1 MKHKTIKVHK
11 IGMTPLV
18 IFVSL
23 LALIF
28 ISMSYMN
35 YNASLTKE
43 LEKNATDDL
52 MSSSNVSKK
61 TILRNIDTIFHDM
74 RNIITTY
81 EENYDEIV
89 FTRFLNYLSQYNNK
103 APYGVLSYVPES
115 SLRTNL
121 NNLDNSAEYRS
132 FIENILNKREQVYIS
147 SSQSILIQLATPVLV
162 NGEVQGCVI
171 NTYDKNNVEQVFVEP
186 TFNGDGTALVV
197 SYYNDTLR
205 PCIGDS
211 SDALWNIEDVN
222 FYPGYS
228 LSQMKHLLNSQTSGM
243 IHYKYKDKSYYAY
256 ITPQGT
262 QNVYIFNIVPS
273 SVLEQRTH
281 YYIRLAINLLI
292 RIIICFLFVFGFMIA
307 SQAYNSRQFKRSHD
321 ILALQQKRYDTI
333 LKHTQGSIWEFDIA
347 TETLTK
353 TNPDLGIYSGLFSIA
368 DAGRY
373 IIENQLIYPDDLN
386 KFKEFYENVKAGA
399 PEINTEIRAKDISG
413 EYVWFELIG
422 TSVTNQ
428 EGAPITV
435 IGQTNNINE
444 KKQIFEELEENAKRD
459 SLTKLYNRRSGVE
472 LINNI
477 IDASSDDDLH
487 ALFMIDV
494 DNFKGINDTYGHTF
508 GDAVLLELSAKMQKT
523 FRGEHV
529 IARFGGDEFIA
540 FLSHVPTE
548 EYVKSLASKISNIF
562 SGIVANDSNVQKITG
577 SIGISLYPKDGT
589 EFNDLFQKADM
600 ALYYSKSMGKN
611 CYSFYTRDLM
621 SSMNYLPSTN
631 EDTHEHYLHTENRT
645 VIDSSILANTVDILC
660 DAKQLSISINLVLNL
675 IGNYYELDYL
685 CIYELSEDNQYLQIT
700 FDWASDPAQKITNYI
715 AQIPIEIGRE
725 LEFYQNSSVGIFYHN
740 DALSLPYKDS
750 EYSSIMKK
758 LHRHSLFQCGIREQG
773 QHQDFIEAVRN
784 NPNRNWTKVELD
796 TLTMT
801 AKVIGSYLLKLRTE
815 ETATEL
821 TKKDLLTR
829 SNNLFSFVEEATKL
843 VTTNSDQKYVLLY
856 CDINNFKHIN
866 ESYGYSEGDRILRA
880 FSDILDN
887 SLTDKETYGRI
898 NADKFIALLS
908 FENDALLSIRLSDL
922 NVSMNNIKKTQSD
935 HYKISIIMGLYR
947 IQENDIDL
955 SACIDRANI
964 ARKSITDR
972 HKTKYAFF
980 DESMKSRL
988 LKQKEVEDV
997 MEEALKNHE
1006 FLVYYQPKFNLE
1018 TNKICGAEALVR
1030 WQRDNGTVITPNNFI
1045 PIFEDNGFIVELDF
1059 YVLEQVCQKI
1069 RTLLNNKKMIV
1080 PISVN
1085 FSRMHLR
1092 DRMLVPRLTTI
1103 VKEYNIPPRLIEVE
1117 ITESALVED
1126 NNYLLTIL
1134 QDIHNNGFK
1143 LSMDDFGSGLS
1154 SLNLLRK
1161 LPFDVLKLDK
1171 DFFQKGTT
1179 TQRER
1184 TIIQYIVKM
1193 ALDLNMEIVSEGV
1206 ETEEQAQFLRSIKC
1220 PIAQGYLYERPLP
1233 EKQFVEKY
1241 CK

>member
-1 MKHKTIKVHK
+1 MNNKSIKVHK

-28 ISMSYMN
+28 ITMSYMN
-35 YNASLTKE
+35 YNTSLRRK
-43 LEKNATDDL
+43 LEKNVTEDL
-52 MSSSNVSKK
+52 TSSSNVAKK
-61 TILRNIDTIFHDM
+61 TILLNMDTIFHDM

-81 EENYDEIV
+81 EESYDKLI
-89 FTRFLNYLSQYNNK
+89 FSRFFDYISQYSNT
-103 APYGVLSYVPES
+103 ASYGMLSYVPEN
-115 SLRTNL
+115 LLHANL
-121 NNLDNSAEYRS
+121 NNLDNSIEYRS
-132 FIENILNKREQVYIS
+132 FIENILNKQEQVYVS
-147 SSQSILIQLATPVLV
+147 SSHPILIQFATPVLL
-162 NGEVQGCVI
+162 NGEVQGCLI
-171 NTYDKNNVEQVFVEP
+171 NTYNKNDIKQIFVEP

-197 SYYNDTLR
+197 SYYNETLR
-205 PCIGDS
+205 PFVNGNS
-211 SDALWNIEDVN
+211 EALWNLEDVK
-222 FYPGYS
+222 FYTGYS
-228 LSQMKHLLNSQTSGM
+228 CSQMKQLLESHTSGM
-243 IHYKYKDKSYYAY
+243 IHCKYKGKSYYVY

-262 QNVYIFNIVPS
+262 QNIYIFNIVPS
-273 SVLEQRTH
+273 SVLEKRTH

-307 SQAYNSRQFKRSHD
+307 SQTYNSRRFKKSHD
-321 ILALQQKRYDTI
+321 ILILQKKRYDTI
-333 LKHTQGSIWEFDIA
+333 LKHTQGAIWEFDIA

-353 TNPDLGIYSGLFSIA
+353 TDPDLGLYSGFSSIA
-368 DAGRY
+368 DVGKY
-373 IIENQLIYPDDLN
+373 IIEHHLIYPDDLN
-386 KFKEFYENVKAGA
+386 KFNEFYENAKAGA
-399 PEINTEIRAKDISG
+399 PEIATEIRAKDISG
-413 EYVWFELIG
+413 KYIWFELIG

-428 EGAPITV
+428 EGEPISV

-444 KKQIFEELEENAKRD
+444 KKQIFEELEESAKRD
-459 SLTKLYNRRSGVE
+459 SLTKLYNRSSGVE
-472 LINNI
+472 LINEI
-477 IDASSDDDLH
+477 IAASNEDDLH

-508 GDAVLLELSAKMQKT
+508 GDAVLLELSSKLQKT
-523 FRGEHV
+523 FRSEHV

-540 FLSHVPTE
+540 FLSNVPTG
-548 EYVKSLASKISNIF
+548 EYVKSLAAKISSIF
-562 SGIVANDSNVQKITG
+562 SDIVANDSNVQKITG
-577 SIGISLYPKDGT
+577 SVGISLYPKDGT
-589 EFNDLFQKADM
+589 TFNVLFQKADM

-631 EDTHEHYLHTENRT
+631 KDTQEHYLHTENKT
-645 VIDSSILANTVDILC
+645 VIDSSILSNTVDILC
-660 DAKQLSISINLVLNL
+660 DAKQLSTSINLVLNL
-675 IGNYYELDYL
+675 IGSYYELDYL
-685 CIYELSEDNQYLQIT
+685 CIYELSEDNQHLQIT

-715 AQIPIEIGRE
+715 TQIPIEIGHE
-725 LEFYQNSSVGIFYHN
+725 LEFYRNSSVGIFYHN

-750 EYSSIMKK
+750 KYSSIMKK
-758 LHRHSLFQCGIREQG
+758 LHTHSIFQCGIREQG
-773 QHQDFIEAVRN
+773 QHQDFIEAARN
-784 NPNRNWTKVELD
+784 NSNRNWTKVELD

-801 AKVIGSYLLKLRTE
+801 AKVIGSYLIKLRTE

-829 SNNLFSFVEEATKL
+829 SNNLFSFVEEATNL
-843 VTTNSDQKYVLLY
+843 VTANSGQKYILLY

-866 ESYGYSEGDRILRA
+866 ESYGYSEGDRVLRA
-880 FSDILDN
+880 FSDTLNDL
-887 SLTDKETYGRI
+887 LTDKETYGRI

-922 NVSMNNIKKTQSD
+922 NETMNHIKKTKSD
-935 HYKISIIMGLYR
+935 HHKISIIMGLYR
-947 IQENDIDL
+947 IQENDFDL
-955 SACIDRANI
+955 SVCIDRADI

-972 HKTKYAFF
+972 HKTKYAYF
-980 DESMKSRL
+980 DDSMKSRL
-988 LKQKEVEDV
+988 LKQKEIEDV
-997 MEEALKNHE
+997 MEEALKNYE

-1030 WQRDNGTVITPNNFI
+1030 WQRDNGTLITPNNFI

-1069 RTLLNNKKMIV
+1069 RSLLNNRKPVV

-1134 QDIHNNGFK
+1134 QDIHNHGFK

-1154 SLNLLRK
+1154 SLNLLRE

-1179 TQRER
+1179 TKRER
-1184 TIIQYIVKM
+1184 TIIEYIVKM
-1193 ALDLNMEIVSEGV
+1193 ALDLNMEIISEGV